1 MKKLILIFVFFISV
15 ITLQAQVLIGVGT
28 VANDGTGDPLRTA
41 FQKHNTN
48 VTAIYDSLSHIYT
61 ETQVTNFLNL
71 HLDIDDTASML
82 GKYARKLSPTFTGT
96 VTLPTATSI
105 GSVSATEIS
114 YVNNVTS
121 AIQTQIDTKLAKADS
136 SSTAGKKY
144 ATGLMLTTGL
154 NLKVNISDTAS
165 MLTPYI
171 NRADTAAMLDPY
183 IKEGD
188 TLSIA
193 DIATLKTDTAFTITF
208 GLGTGAT
215 ADTAVFN
222 ADAKCGSWKNNLT
235 DTVVVVRLWG
245 IIDSAL
251 VDASVGVQVSWA
263 DTLNATTTLTKL
275 NTSAFTIDNEAV
287 GNTDTSFANYK
298 IPPGAIVKGTIPT
311 VTLGAKPKYLQ
322 FQIDCYRIANHSH

>member
-1 MKKLILIFVFFISV
+1 MKKIFL
-15 ITLQAQVLIGVGT
+15 TLAAIFLVTGLFAQT
-28 VANDGTGDPLRTA
+28 DGTGEGWTRER
-41 FQKHNTN
+41 KKVN
-48 VTAIYDSLSHIYT
+48 YRDSTYYT
-61 ETQVTNFLNL
+61 IAPTFAPGQYLNL
-71 HLDIDDTASML
+71 D
-82 GKYARKLSPTFTGT
+82 
-96 VTLPTATSI
+96 
-105 GSVSATEIS
+105 
-114 YVNNVTS
+114 NV
-121 AIQTQIDTKLAKADS
+121 
-136 SSTAGKKY
+136 
-144 ATGLMLTTGL
+144 
-154 NLKVNISDTAS
+154 V
-165 MLTPYI
+165 
-171 NRADTAAMLDPY
+171 
-183 IKEGD
+183 
-188 TLSIA
+188 
-193 DIATLKTDTAFTITF
+193 TLKTDTAFTITF

-222 ADAKCGSWKNNLT
+222 ADVKCGSWKNNLT